1 MSETRKIV
9 GIHPKDGRNRQRAT
23 ADVPSET
30 LPETPIEPSD
40 APIVET
46 PAPIDQAAPLWIAAD
61 EDAAADA
68 PNAPNWPLW
77 GAGAVSHGWAAY
89 VVWQATGGFQSQPPL
104 ASLPGWVAAL
114 TAPIALLLLLALI
127 IDLRSASATRRHL
140 RALARVDVAHGAL
153 AERLET
159 VNIAWASAQL
169 RLDEMA
175 RAISASSGEASRQL
189 VGDSNAIA
197 EAMARVDALA
207 AAVSAKGEAAA
218 RAMDA
223 MNVALPKVDAVA
235 SRAAET
241 MREAGQLAY
250 QHGGAMEAQI
260 AALRTEVEA
269 AGNSASTAADRL
281 AENIAALRDGSQ
293 SAQDAAADAG
303 ARFVAEVSA
312 QRDAALAMVAELTAA
327 LEQMV
332 GDSAARVD
340 TLRQAADSATADQI
354 AAMDGAISRT
364 QDSTTALHQS
374 LSESTAQGLALEQAF
389 AALLTTT
396 ADRLEQIGAAN
407 ATRLAAIDAQMAAL
421 LDRFAALDDAHRAA
435 SSQTGDYAERAETLA
450 ALVEGLR
457 SDVAEQIP
465 GHVAAL
471 HQQLAANVE
480 VANSLPQMLD
490 SNSIRVDALLGRLR
504 SVGENLAAQEHHL
517 ADRIDAAAAASAA
530 EGERLSL
537 LEARIA
543 AIGESLNALSSGGS
557 SAIADNLRSVE
568 AQLAGVQQ
576 QAHAAIDALASGSG
590 EAVAKAVEEAV
601 ARAGQQALHSQLAE
615 IRAAGDTA
623 AQAAQS
629 ASEKLMRQ
637 LITIADSSAELEAKA
652 QQVAD
657 NIEAAQGETLARQLT
672 MLTESLQSQAVDLT
686 RLIDVDVADQSWESY
701 LKGDRSIFA
710 RRAFR
715 LLSNSDARTIR
726 KSYDEAED
734 FRAIVNRYIHD
745 FEAMLRAV
753 IDRRDG
759 QQLAVTLLS
768 SDIGKSYVALAQAIE
783 RLRG

>member
-9 GIHPKDGRNRQRAT
+9 GIHPKDGRNRQRAA
-23 ADVPSET
+23 ADMPSDM
-30 LPETPIEPSD
+30 LPEAEIDIAAEPV
-40 APIVET
+40 VET
-46 PAPIDQAAPLWIAAD
+46 PAPIDQATPLWIGAE
-61 EDAAADA
+61 EDSAPDA

-77 GAGAVSHGWAAY
+77 STGLISAGWATY
-89 VVWQATGGFQSQPPL
+89 VAWQATDGFQSQPPL
-104 ASLPGWVAAL
+104 ASLPGWVAAMA
-114 TAPIALLLLLALI
+114 APIALLLLLALI

-159 VNIAWASAQL
+159 VNIAWATAQL

-189 VGDSNAIA
+189 VDDSSAIA
-197 EAMARVDALA
+197 DAMAKVDALA

-235 SRAAET
+235 SRAADT

-260 AALRTEVEA
+260 AALRTEMEA
-269 AGNSASTAADRL
+269 ASNSASDAADRL
-281 AENIAALRDGSQ
+281 VENIAALRDGSQ

-332 GDSAARVD
+332 GDSAARVG
-340 TLRQAADSATADQI
+340 TLRQAADSATAEQI

-364 QDSTTALHQS
+364 QDSTSALHQS
-374 LSESTAQGLALEQAF
+374 LSESAAQGLALEQAF
-389 AALLTTT
+389 AALLSTTG
-396 ADRLEQIGAAN
+396 DRLEQIGASN
-407 ATRLAAIDAQMAAL
+407 AARLSAIDAQMAAL
-421 LDRFAALDDAHRAA
+421 LDRFAALENAHHAA
-435 SSQTGDYAERAETLA
+435 SSQTGDYAERAENLA
-450 ALVEGLR
+450 ALVDGLR
-457 SDVAEQIP
+457 TDVAEQIP
-465 GHVAAL
+465 SHVAAL
-471 HQQLAANVE
+471 HQQLAANAE
-480 VANSLPQMLD
+480 AANSLPQMLD
-490 SNSIRVDALLGRLR
+490 SSSIRVDALLGRLR
-504 SVGENLAAQEHHL
+504 NVGENLSAQEHHL
-517 ADRIDAAAAASAA
+517 ADRVESAAAASAA
-530 EGERLSL
+530 EGERLTL

-543 AIGESLNALSSGGS
+543 TIGDALNALSNDGS
-557 SAIADNLRSVE
+557 SAIADILRSVE
-568 AQLAGVQQ
+568 TQLAGVQQ
-576 QAHAAIDALASGSG
+576 QAHGAIDALASGSG
-590 EAVAKAVEEAV
+590 EAVAKAVEEAI
-601 ARAGQQALHSQLAE
+601 ARAGQDALHSQLAE
-615 IRAAGDTA
+615 IRAAGDSA

-629 ASEKLMRQ
+629 ATEKLMRQ
-637 LITIADSSAELEAKA
+637 LITIADSSAALEAKA
-652 QQVAD
+652 QNVAE
-657 NIEAAQGETLARQLT
+657 NIDAAQGETLARQLT

-726 KSYDEAED
+726 KSYDDADD
-734 FRAIVNRYIHD
+734 FRALVNRYIHD